1 MSQWGLL
8 SIQIVAM
15 AVILIGT
22 IRQIRSHMRT
32 SRAQDRALAYFR
44 SLRIGADEDQ
54 AGCPD
59 SGTTTGE
66 GSPATPRARDRR
78 ERAVADTFDPFTT
91 TWELPGRVMEELEE
105 VQEQAAEN
113 LRKATELSSELADT
127 ERRLGIAVEDER
139 DPADRATEGRAVSGL
154 VRKLLTEIV
163 SVIEDSSKNCVCA
176 SEDFKGLIL
185 DSEDVLHGQD
195 YVQRRGQQVPVV
207 VLGVA
212 EDLEVGLG
220 HLTEVPGDLELLV
233 GNGLKLPSKVCKLRV
248 DAALILGLLSHGS
261 SSVGGDGAMDGGP
274 APSPVD
280 GSTDPTEE
288 AQSSEAASAD
298 EGVA

>member
-1 MSQWGLL
+1 MSQ
-8 SIQIVAM
+8 
-15 AVILIGT
+15 
-22 IRQIRSHMRT
+22 
-32 SRAQDRALAYFR
+32 
-44 SLRIGADEDQ
+44 DQ

-163 SVIEDSSKNCVCA
+163 SVIEDSSKNCV
-176 SEDFKGLIL
+176 SG
-185 DSEDVLHGQD
+185 
-195 YVQRRGQQVPVV
+195 RR
-207 VLGVA
+207 A
-212 EDLEVGLG
+212 
-220 HLTEVPGDLELLV
+220 T
-233 GNGLKLPSKVCKLRV
+233 CLRGARRTP
-248 DAALILGLLSHGS
+248 AAGR
-261 SSVGGDGAMDGGP
+261 V
-274 APSPVD
+274 
-280 GSTDPTEE
+280 ST
-288 AQSSEAASAD
+288 A
-298 EGVA
+298 